1 MDPERIRTIIAD
13 DQPLIRHGIG
23 FIIKAQ
29 PDMEWCGEAGD
40 GREAV
45 NLALR
50 TRPHIAL
57 MDVQMPSMNGIEAT
71 RELRRQLPECKV
83 IILTT
88 FDLEEYVYEGIRAGA
103 VGYLLKDAAPE
114 ELLHSI
120 RAASRGEA
128 IYRTGAA
135 ARMISE
141 ALRQT
146 ESFQD
151 RQDMR
156 LSLPDPLTDRELEVL
171 QEMAYGLKNEDIAA
185 KLHISEST
193 VKTHV
198 HRVLQKIGA
207 EDRTQAVVLAI
218 RNQWVQ

>member
-1 MDPERIRTIIAD
+1 MLPERIRVIIAD

-29 PDMEWCGEAGD
+29 KDMEWCGEAGD
-40 GREAV
+40 GHEAV
-45 NLALR
+45 SLALR
-50 TRPHIAL
+50 EHPHIAL
-57 MDVQMPSMNGIEAT
+57 MDVQMPGFDGIEAT
-71 RELRRQLPECKV
+71 RELRRLLPDCKV

-135 ARMISE
+135 ARMITE
-141 ALRQT
+141 ALRLADASGSRKDT
-146 ESFQD
+146 
-151 RQDMR
+151 
-156 LSLPDPLTDRELEVL
+156 LTSLPDPLTDRELEVL
-171 QEMAYGLKNEDIAA
+171 QEMAYGLKNEDIAV

-198 HRVLQKIGA
+198 HRILQKIEA

-218 RNQWVQ
+218 RNRWVQ